1 VKRRPLRVNTSIN
14 SRLSALP
21 RSLRHSRYIPAIS
34 HHRYG
39 TIECFLTLYLANPLV
54 SFGRNKRTGGF
65 PFPRSILPI
74 MATIVEIVRAI
85 SLVINDALMI
95 EQERRVFAS
104 QRSPRIYSTRE
115 ILGIWIL
122 SQHWQE
128 SIIVTLRKS
137 Q

>member
-1 VKRRPLRVNTSIN
+1 
-14 SRLSALP
+14 
-21 RSLRHSRYIPAIS
+21 
-34 HHRYG
+34 
-39 TIECFLTLYLANPLV
+39 
-54 SFGRNKRTGGF
+54 
-65 PFPRSILPI
+65 

-85 SLVINDALMI
+85 SPVINDALMI

-104 QRSPRIYSTRE
+104 QRSPRLYSTRE

-128 SIIVTLRKS
+128 NIIVTLQKS